1 MNVDKYEDWS
11 CQVKTE
17 LGLMNMDK
25 YEDWSHQ
32 VKTELRDK
40 QLWDIVEGT
49 DEPPKVKNDD
59 PTFMA
64 WSQKNAKALKVIKH
78 SSKNQFYE
86 AIRRISSA
94 KIVWDTLWQEY
105 ADPSKVSY
113 IGISSFLSKMHMVK
127 HF

>member
-1 MNVDKYEDWS
+1 M
-11 CQVKTE
+11 
-17 LGLMNMDK
+17 
-25 YEDWSHQ
+25 
-32 VKTELRDK
+32 
-40 QLWDIVEGT
+40 EGT
-49 DEPPKVKNDD
+49 DEPPKAKNDD

-94 KIVWDTLWQEY
+94 KIAWDTLE
-105 ADPSKVSY
+105 AICALPEISY
-113 IGISSFLSKMHMVK
+113 IGISTSLSKMHMFK